1 LGLYKRGDL
10 YWCQFYIKGVRQLH
24 PTGTSNRREA
34 EQIFQQLKRRANARR
49 HRVVIDN
56 HIPTVSEL
64 ATLFLAKTGNK
75 QYHRERLE
83 FLLPFF
89 GERRADDVTK
99 ALAQEY
105 RAKRLEE
112 VKDATANRDLSVL
125 RRILYWA
132 LDEQLID
139 FNPLARIKM
148 VAEAKHHRRVLSI
161 EDEWKLLHAA
171 PPYLRFA
178 SLVAVDTGMRRGEV
192 LGQFKEH
199 LDQARQLLEV
209 TKSKTAAGVGREI
222 PWTRRLRPFLMEISG
237 EGHLVTFR
245 EEPIRIIKKSWRT
258 AVKKAGIRYLRFHD
272 LRHTFNTRLMEAGV
286 PQDVRKALMGHS
298 DGDINATYTHVE
310 LPMKR
315 QAIHLLDAWWAKQRQ
330 ILRARRLKQKEKRQH
345 GDVES
350 EDTQGNDG
358 SQQGQAGETVGRPE
372 G

>member
-34 EQIFQQLKRRANARR
+34 EQIFLKLKRRANARR

-56 HIPTVSEL
+56 HIPTVSEI
-64 ATLFLAKTGNK
+64 AVMFLAKTGNK

-89 GERRADDVTK
+89 GKRRADDVTK

-105 RAKRLEE
+105 RTKRLEG
-112 VKDATANRDLSVL
+112 VKHATVNRDLSVL

-132 LDEQLID
+132 FDEQMID
-139 FNPLARIKM
+139 FNPLARTKM
-148 VAEAKHHRRVLSI
+148 VTEPKHHRRVLGV
-161 EDEWKLLHAA
+161 EDEWKLFHAS

-192 LGQFKEH
+192 LGQFKQH
-199 LDQARQLLEV
+199 LDSARLLLEV
-209 TKSKTAAGVGREI
+209 TKSKTAGGVGREI
-222 PWTRRLRPFLMEISG
+222 PWTRRLRPFLTDISG

-245 EEPIRIIKKSWRT
+245 EEPIQIIKKSWRT

-286 PQDVRKALMGHS
+286 SQDIRKALMGHS

-315 QAIHLLDAWWAKQRQ
+315 QAIQLLDAWWAKQRQ
-330 ILRARRLKQKEKRQH
+330 TLRTRRLKQKEDRQH
-345 GDVES
+345 GDVEGKDA
-350 EDTQGNDG
+350 EGNDG
-358 SQQGQAGETVGRPE
+358 SQQGQAGKASG
-372 G
+372 